1 MRVSDWNSLCRLC
14 AVFGG
19 IYYLGKTVSN
29 IIVKSGQVTGVV
41 VENKKISCTHL
52 VLPSNKVP
60 EDIFD
65 DKSDEETSKDVVQR
79 AVFVIKHSILPSDKE
94 QVRNTSDWLNDQ
106 SRAGPRLGHPE
117 VDV

>member
-1 MRVSDWNSLCRLC
+1 MYLVSDWNSLCRLC

-60 EDIFD
+60 EEIFD

-79 AVFVIKHSILPSDKE
+79 AVFVTKHSILPSDKE
-94 QVRNTSDWLNDQ
+94 QVRNLASDWLMQTNTK
-106 SRAGPRLGHPE
+106 L
-117 VDV
+117 